1 MHGRDA
7 AREEYLADVL
17 HPPLLRR
24 PAEARSLPVALVIS
38 ERPTTTEPSA
48 ETADAAL
55 TATK

>member
-1 MHGRDA
+1 MSSI
-7 AREEYLADVL
+7 
-17 HPPLLRR
+17 LRCCFVQR
-24 PAEARSLPVALVIS
+24 KARSLPVALVIS